1 MKELTNEM
9 KFEVLT
15 EKEEIDREKKRWD
28 NTYINL

>member
-15 EKEEIDREKKRWD
+15 EKEEIEREKK
-28 NTYINL
+28 I